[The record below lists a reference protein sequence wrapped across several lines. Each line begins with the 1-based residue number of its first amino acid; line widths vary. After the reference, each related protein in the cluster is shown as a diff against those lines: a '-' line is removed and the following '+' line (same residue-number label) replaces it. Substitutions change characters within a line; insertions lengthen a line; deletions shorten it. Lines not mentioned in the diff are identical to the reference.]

1 MDDKNE
7 VEIDSYTLT
16 NIMFNMP
23 SQSAP
28 NNGDNQNTFY
38 HLQDIPKIPKI
49 CASEMTIIIAANTP
63 DIFLQ
68 LEVRRDNPSQP
79 YAIKTILGW
88 SLLGNTT
95 KRKKPQKKWE
105 GVSHKLY

>member
-1 MDDKNE
+1 
-7 VEIDSYTLT
+7 
-16 NIMFNMP
+16 
-23 SQSAP
+23 
-28 NNGDNQNTFY
+28 
-38 HLQDIPKIPKI
+38 
-49 CASEMTIIIAANTP
+49 MTTIIAANTP

-95 KRKKPQKKWE
+95 KRKKATKKWK
-105 GVSHKLY
+105 GVLNKLY